1 MPERL
6 QMAAAAADNP
16 RISSVKLCCA
26 RERAAGPPDVFD
38 SSLWPARR
46 AAIDR
51 TGPRGPA
58 DRNQFPIPTDPPA
71 ANAHGRPGTPTA
83 AASLLPL
90 YLTLS
95 SLHLPLSIS
104 LSVRLCIYRCRPLTN
119 QTQVVRPPVRSPARS
134 LPRAVSHTH
143 TRV

>member
-6 QMAAAAADNP
+6 QMAAAAVDNP

-26 RERAAGPPDVFD
+26 RPAPDVFD
-38 SSLWPARR
+38 SSLWAARR

-71 ANAHGRPGTPTA
+71 ANAHGRPGTLTA

-119 QTQVVRPPVRSPARS
+119 QTQVVRPPVRSPVRS

-143 TRV
+143 THTHV

>member
-26 RERAAGPPDVFD
+26 RPAPDVFD
-38 SSLWPARR
+38 SSLWAARR

-83 AASLLPL
+83 AAASLLPL

-104 LSVRLCIYRCRPLTN
+104 LSPSVSVYIV
-119 QTQVVRPPVRSPARS
+119 VVR
-134 LPRAVSHTH
+134 
-143 TRV
+143 